1 MSQIFMKTF
10 ITQNFILEVSVH
22 SVNEVFRSVV
32 SNKYKMQFIFCLKF
46 DAIINISDLQII
58 QANGP
63 TQE

>member
-1 MSQIFMKTF
+1 MKTKF
-10 ITQNFILEVSVH
+10 HLEVSVH

-58 QANGP
+58 QANDP

>member
-58 QANGP
+58 QANDP

>member
-1 MSQIFMKTF
+1 MSQIFMKTKF
-10 ITQNFILEVSVH
+10 HLEVSVH

-58 QANGP
+58 QANDP

>member
-1 MSQIFMKTF
+1 MKTF

-32 SNKYKMQFIFCLKF
+32 SNKYKMQFMFCLKF
-46 DAIINISDLQII
+46 DAIIIISDLQII